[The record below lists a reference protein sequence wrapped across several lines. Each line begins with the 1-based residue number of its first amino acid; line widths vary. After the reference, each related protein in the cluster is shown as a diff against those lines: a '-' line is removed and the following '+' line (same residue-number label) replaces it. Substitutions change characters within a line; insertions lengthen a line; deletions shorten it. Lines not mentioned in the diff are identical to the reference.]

1 MEPVKRETRRG
12 LQPDAL
18 HLVLREPLLRVVVE
32 LGRARALVRRHFLR
46 VLECAAIGEIG
57 GNAGGAKRVATD
69 FGRDTGRLGA
79 TADHAPGVGLVH
91 GAVGQPIGFVAARGA
106 EQPALAV
113 LGDAGR
119 IVRWKDK
126 GQGVV

>member
-1 MEPVKRETRRG
+1 MPVARNVW
-12 LQPDAL
+12 QPISAAMPA
-18 HLVLREPLLRVVVE
+18 VL
-32 LGRARALVRRHFLR
+32 
-46 VLECAAIGEIG
+46 AA
-57 GNAGGAKRVATD
+57 
-69 FGRDTGRLGA
+69 
-79 TADHAPGVGLVH
+79 ADHAPGVGLVH